1 MYYITM
7 ASQDIS
13 GQAQLTEALQSHDGV
28 VLVDFWAEWC
38 GPCRMLS
45 PVLHQVVDQYAGKV
59 SLLKIDIEDEQN
71 QELAVQFGVSSI
83 PQVTLF
89 VAGQK
94 VDQFVGVQ
102 GPEAISEI
110 VEKHLPKGSESATE
124 HGEDMPAA

>member
-1 MYYITM
+1 M

-13 GQAQLTEALQSHDGV
+13 GQAQLTEALQAHDGV

-45 PVLHQVVDQYAGKV
+45 PVLHQIVDQYAGKV

-89 VAGQK
+89 VAWQK

-110 VEKHLPKGSESATE
+110 VEKHLPKGGESATE
-124 HGEDMPAA
+124 HEEDMPMAA